1 MLTETPLWNGS
12 VPGEKRA
19 VMHGAHE
26 NRERTIDSGN
36 QRLFLSVLS
45 AASTY
50 TADISIFPIVLASL
64 SKDFSISSEGSVVL
78 AYSYNIALVAGIV
91 PSYFAKNPR
100 ILLAF
105 FRGGL
110 VVFSLGALLLVTSN
124 AFYGLVLARVLMGL
138 GAGVFSP
145 LIPSIIAVTFKD
157 KTKYLSY
164 WATTTGVVC
173 VVAPLALIVV
183 AQLSALRSSVVL
195 ILALSL
201 LALLLVS
208 IGRSTGS
215 GEEAPAQADIP
226 TTTSLASL
234 LSVLGIVFIV
244 YGQLTWLMYA
254 VPLRAAREG
263 FSDTQLALLGASPWI
278 AFTAM
283 SYAMSKVGSE
293 YFPRCLLFSATLA
306 ALALVV
312 FAQLP
317 AASVLGL
324 LGVMVTVGT
333 AMALANIPSTSLA
346 FSYVA
351 SSKFGLISCLDI
363 LSARLGGAFYLYQFD
378 WSSHSLAIVLSSL
391 PLVLLLWS
399 ISAPKRIAG

>member
-1 MLTETPLWNGS
+1 
-12 VPGEKRA
+12 
-19 VMHGAHE
+19 MHGAHE
-26 NRERTIDSGN
+26 NRKRPIDSGN

-45 AASTY
+45 AASAY

-64 SKDFSISSEGSVVL
+64 SKDFAISSEGSVLL

-100 ILLAF
+100 ILLAL

-110 VVFSLGALLLVTSN
+110 AVFSLGALLLVTSN
-124 AFYGLVLARVLMGL
+124 AFYGLLLARVLMGL

-195 ILALSL
+195 ILALSV

-208 IGRSTGS
+208 IGRSTAS
-215 GEEAPAQADIP
+215 GEDASAQTDTP
-226 TTTSLASL
+226 TTTSLAGL

-293 YFPRCLLFSATLA
+293 HFPRCLLFSATLA

-317 AASVLGL
+317 ADSVLGL

-333 AMALANIPSTSLA
+333 AMALANIPSTTLA
-346 FSYVA
+346 FSYVD

-378 WSSHSLAIVLSSL
+378 WSSRSLAIVLSSL
-391 PLVLLLWS
+391 PLVLLLWCVS
-399 ISAPKRIAG
+399 IPQRRTG